1 MAHVLP
7 QETAVHVH
15 VYLPNVP
22 SPVTTVTYFF
32 LFLCALESNTFFVTF
47 LTMKIR
53 MIKNY

>member
-1 MAHVLP
+1 MVILCMEHVQP
-7 QETAVHVH
+7 QETAVH

-32 LFLCALESNTFFVTF
+32 LFLCALESKTFFVTF

-53 MIKNY
+53 